1 MSKSDNLMG
10 VKFVSTEFHFITAG
24 LKLIFGGGK
33 KKSANECSYTAV
45 KS

>member
-24 LKLIFGGGK
+24 LKLILGGEK
-33 KKSANECSYTAV
+33 KRVPMNV
-45 KS
+45 VILL